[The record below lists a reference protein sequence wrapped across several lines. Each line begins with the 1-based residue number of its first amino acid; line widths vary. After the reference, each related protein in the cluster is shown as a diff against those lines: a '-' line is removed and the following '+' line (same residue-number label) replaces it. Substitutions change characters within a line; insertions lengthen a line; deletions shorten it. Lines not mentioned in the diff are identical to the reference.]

1 MIGTLQTER
10 LTLAYD
16 QSVVIAD
23 MTITVPHGAVTAL
36 VGPNGCGKSTLLRGL
51 ARVLAPRSGAVL
63 LDGQAIARIPTRELA
78 RQLGILP
85 QNPVA
90 PDGLLVRELVA
101 QGRYPHQS
109 WFQQW
114 SVRDEAAL
122 QAALDATGMVALADR
137 PVDALSGGQ
146 RQRAWIA
153 MTLAQETPIIL
164 LDEPTSFLDLAHQ
177 IEVLQLLERLNREQN
192 RTIVMVVHDLNHA
205 TRYADHLIVMCE
217 GALVASGPPRAVV
230 TPGLLRDVFG
240 VEAEIVAD
248 PRTGVPVCLAY
259 GLAAG
264 VLVEA

>member
-1 MIGTLQTER
+1 
-10 LTLAYD
+10 
-16 QSVVIAD
+16 
-23 MTITVPHGAVTAL
+23 
-36 VGPNGCGKSTLLRGL
+36 
-51 ARVLAPRSGAVL
+51 
-63 LDGQAIARIPTRELA
+63 
-78 RQLGILP
+78 
-85 QNPVA
+85 
-90 PDGLLVRELVA
+90 
-101 QGRYPHQS
+101 
-109 WFQQW
+109 
-114 SVRDEAAL
+114 
-122 QAALDATGMVALADR
+122 
-137 PVDALSGGQ
+137 
-146 RQRAWIA
+146 
-153 MTLAQETPIIL
+153 
-164 LDEPTSFLDLAHQ
+164 LDLAHQ